1 MTTTPFQLVN
11 NQTFLLADV
20 INGKVFES
28 SDQTNGTGLD
38 LSTGIRVTVDYHDLQ
53 ATSSGATLQA
63 TVESKSAQ
71 GQYSILAYQFEEFG
85 LLGFQQKR
93 QIIMAPNLNW
103 PDAGID
109 NIIFVGGVTVE
120 RVSNQVGLL
129 PGTWRLS
136 VNLKDPS
143 SRFTSIRMS
152 IYGER
157 FNQLTLPV
165 EFSNI
170 LTDKDGTFITTKVK

>member
-1 MTTTPFQLVN
+1 MTTTPFQLMD
-11 NQTFLLADV
+11 NQTVPLAEV
-20 INGKVFES
+20 VGGKVFES
-28 SDQTNGTGLD
+28 ADQFNGTGTD
-38 LSTGIRVTVDYHDLQ
+38 LSTGLRVTMDYHDLQ
-53 ATSSGATLQA
+53 ATSSGPTLQA
-63 TVESKSAQ
+63 IVEVKSAQ

-85 LLGFQQKR
+85 LLGFQQRR
-93 QIIMAPNLNW
+93 QINMAPNLNW

-109 NIIFVGGVTVE
+109 NIIFVGGQTVE
-120 RVSNQVGLL
+120 AVSNQVGLL

-136 VNLKDPS
+136 VLLKDPS

-165 EFSNI
+165 DFSNI
-170 LTDKDGTFITTKVK
+170 LTDKDGTLVTTKVT